1 MISRSMLLAASA
13 VASLAAFAA
22 PVAARAETACADL
35 AKTRL
40 PHAEITSAKAATVAG
55 KEVCQIAVTSRPTKD
70 SDIRLEVWIPV
81 GAAWNGKFVQVG
93 NGGFAGTIPR
103 GSFMGP
109 VKAGYAVA
117 GTDNGHQDAVGTS
130 AAWALGHPEKVVDY
144 GHRSLKE
151 TTEVSRA
158 LIAAQKGSPA
168 SKSYFYGCSDGGREA
183 LMEAQRYPN
192 DFDGI
197 IAGAP
202 ANYMSELFGLSAVQ
216 QQALAR
222 PGGYLDAPA
231 RELLQKTSLAQCG
244 GEAFIRDPAACHVDP
259 GKLACKAG
267 QTPKPGEGAGCLTAP
282 QVASARAIYNGR
294 LDAKGKVVFPGYSPG
309 AEASNGSW
317 NAWITGPT
325 QDLTPKAAG
334 HQFAS
339 NAFKYFGFQDPDFD
353 FLKMDMGAQYSQ
365 AHAKMAPVID
375 SADPN
380 LAAFRKRGG
389 KLIQYHGWND
399 PAIPPRSSIRYYEA
413 VGQTMG
419 DTGGFYRL
427 YLVPG
432 MLHCGG
438 GVGPGSVD
446 WLSLLDGWVSDKKPP
461 GELTATAGPAQAAGG
476 PPSQVL
482 CPYPGVARKT
492 GETYACAVAT
502 KKKG

>member
-1 MISRSMLLAASA
+1 MLLAASA
-13 VASLAAFAA
+13 IVSLGAFAA

-35 AKTRL
+35 AKTSL

-55 KEVCQIAVTSRPTKD
+55 KDVCQIAVTSRPTKD

-93 NGGFAGTIPR
+93 NGGFAGTVPKI
-103 GSFMGP
+103 SFMTP
-109 VKAGYAVA
+109 IRAGYAVA
-117 GTDNGHQDAVGTS
+117 GTDDGHQETVGTS
-130 AAWALGHPEKVVDY
+130 AAWALGHPEKVVDFGY
-144 GHRSLKE
+144 RALKE
-151 TTEVSRA
+151 TTEISKA
-158 LIAAQKGSPA
+158 LIAAQKGAPA
-168 SKSYFYGCSDGGREA
+168 GKSYFVGCSDGGREA
-183 LMEAQRYPN
+183 LMEAQRYPG

-197 IAGAP
+197 VAGAP
-202 ANYMSELFGLSAVQ
+202 ANYMSELFGLSAFQ
-216 QQALAR
+216 QQAMAK

-282 QVASARAIYNGR
+282 QVASARAMYNGR
-294 LDAKGKVVFPGYSPG
+294 MDAKGKVVFPGYSPG
-309 AEASNGSW
+309 AEAANGSW
-317 NAWITGPT
+317 NAWITGPN
-325 QDLTPKAAG
+325 QDLNTKAAG
-334 HQFAS
+334 PQFAS
-339 NAFKYFGFQDPDFD
+339 NAFKYFGFQDPNFD
-353 FLKMDMGAQYSQ
+353 FLKMDMGAQFSQ

-380 LAAFRKRGG
+380 LTAFRKRGG

-399 PAIPPRSSIRYYEA
+399 PAIPPRSSIRYYEEVA
-413 VGQTMG
+413 RTMG
-419 DTGGFYRL
+419 DTDGFYRL
-427 YLVPG
+427 YMVPG
-432 MLHCGG
+432 MLHCGD
-438 GVGPGSVD
+438 GVGPGRVD
-446 WLSLLDGWVSDKKPP
+446 WLALLDGWVSDKKAP
-461 GELTATAGPAQAAGG
+461 GELTAVAAPSQPAGG